1 MNTVIF
7 WIFSIF
13 AIVGSLLAIV
23 AYIGATIDGIVNN
36 DKALGSVFYG
46 KDISISKWVELG
58 LYLGF
63 WVLVIVAPI
72 INYYLIKAIEKWYVL
87 EEFDLENYQSKY
99 VEDLW
104 SNCNFNDSHEVIRVL
119 EKEPEN
125 NLQEQKSE

>member
-23 AYIGATIDGIVNN
+23 AYIGATIAGIVNN

-72 INYYLIKAIEKWYVL
+72 KLIIIW
-87 EEFDLENYQSKY
+87 
-99 VEDLW
+99 
-104 SNCNFNDSHEVIRVL
+104 
-119 EKEPEN
+119 
-125 NLQEQKSE
+125 